1 MAKILIVDDEPMMVT
16 LAERVLSQ
24 KYEVVTATNGR
35 KALALYAREKPDL
48 LLSDLVM
55 PEISGFKLHRLL
67 QERFNTQIPVVFM
80 TAEEGEAI
88 EIKGFDRGATDF
100 VRKPFQPA
108 VLLRRV
114 DNILSNLDRIRGL
127 TEEAATDRLTGFL
140 NKGAVTDKL
149 TQVCGFSKGILMVID
164 LDSFKLVND
173 LYGHEAG
180 DNILCSFADIMRQ
193 NTRSADISG
202 RIGGDEFVLFC
213 MNTTDVAIVASIC
226 KRVNAQLVSRA
237 NELLGVE
244 MNIPLGVSIGAAI
257 VPDHGTDFATL
268 FNLADAALYTVKQN
282 GKHGYA
288 VHQKADNADS
298 EMSEFDLRALNKIFA
313 ERNLS
318 DGAYCIGKEAFMQV
332 YRFFLRYMRSYNE
345 SAYLLLLTL
354 TPAALCTDFPSVSD
368 YFGDIVG
375 QSLRKSDILVRIKQ
389 NQYLLLLPHTTQ
401 LDFEPLVGRLL
412 SSWDKVADAALLEV
426 CYEAAPIGAIDA
438 PLPAPKIACQ
448 TAMAA
453 MPPAPI

>member
-35 KALALYAREKPDL
+35 KALALYARERPDL

-55 PEISGFKLHRLL
+55 PDISGFKLHRLL
-67 QERFNTQIPVVFM
+67 QERFNIQIPVVFM

-100 VRKPFQPA
+100 IRKPFQPA

-114 DNILSNLDRIRGL
+114 DNILSNIDRIRDL

-149 TQVCGFSKGILMVID
+149 TEVCRFSKGILMVID

-173 LYGHEAG
+173 LHGHEAG

-193 NTRSADISG
+193 NTRAADVSG
-202 RIGGDEFVLFC
+202 RIGGDEFILFC
-213 MNTTDVAIVASIC
+213 MDTTDIAIVASIC
-226 KRVNAQLVSRA
+226 KRMNEQLLSRA
-237 NELLGVE
+237 RELIGE
-244 MNIPLGVSIGAAI
+244 DMNIPLGVSIGAAI
-257 VPDHGTDFATL
+257 VPDHGTDFAAL
-268 FNLADAALYTVKQN
+268 FNLADQALYTVKQN

-288 VHQKADNADS
+288 VHQKSEEDADDAELS
-298 EMSEFDLRALNKIFA
+298 AMDLRSLNKIFE

-318 DGAYCIGKEAFMQV
+318 DGAFYIGKEAFTQV
-332 YRFFLRYMRSYNE
+332 YRFFLRYVRSYNE
-345 SAYLLLLTL
+345 NAYILLLTL
-354 TPAALCTDFPSVSD
+354 SPKDECTDFAATAD
-368 YFGDIVG
+368 YFGDVLG
-375 QSLRKSDILVRIKQ
+375 QTLRKSDIMVRIKQ
-389 NQYLLLLPHTTQ
+389 EQYLLLLPHITDA
-401 LDFEPLVGRLL
+401 DFSMLVERLL
-412 SSWDKVADAALLEV
+412 AKWNNTEDAALLDV
-426 CYEAAPIGAIDA
+426 RYEAEAIAGNGDGAHARRAEDGRGESNGEGA
-438 PLPAPKIACQ
+438 
-448 TAMAA
+448 
-453 MPPAPI
+453 